1 MRHASKRNI
10 INVKREEGR
19 REREKREKRRG
30 NGRMSLIMQGG
41 HKSVRE
47 RRTECH

>member
-19 REREKREKRRG
+19 RERERETGKEEG
-30 NGRMSLIMQGG
+30 
-41 HKSVRE
+41 KW
-47 RRTECH
+47 